1 MVKSTFFTF
10 MLLLGSF
17 GFLAA
22 QGGNT
27 QFWSDIAERNITP
40 PANVER
46 VIFPKKF
53 RTVSID
59 TEVLATQLST
69 SNTGNGTIVLDIPL
83 PDGTSSRFEVWPA
96 QVMHPDLQAKYPEI
110 QCFTGKGLDDPSA
123 TIKCDFTP
131 WGFHAMILS
140 STIGTVYMD
149 PYFHGE
155 ARTGMVYFKKDF
167 QKRKN
172 DVFEC
177 AQVSEASSSLTEL
190 TLGAPAESQE
200 VLAGDCKHRQYRLA
214 LSCTGEYAT
223 FHGGTKPLVLAAMNT
238 SMNRVNGLYEKDFAI
253 SMQIIPNNDTLIFL
267 NASTDPF
274 TNNNGS
280 TMLGQNQTTVTQRI
294 GSANYDIGHVFST
307 GGGGIAQLGAV
318 CSANSKARGVTGSGA
333 PVGDPFD
340 IDYVAHEMGHQ
351 FGGNHCY
358 NNSCGGN
365 RNDATAMEPGSGST
379 IMAYAGI
386 CSPNVQNNSDDYFH
400 AINIQE
406 IVAFAVNGSGNSCAV
421 KTVTGNTGPTVNN
434 VPNYN
439 IPKSTPFA
447 LTAPASDVDAGDV
460 LTWCWEQMDAQI
472 ATMPPVATSTGGP
485 LFRSYDPVASPT
497 RYFPRLPDLVAN
509 TTNQW
514 EKLPSVARTM
524 NFRVVVRDNH
534 PGGGCTA
541 EDNVQVVVS
550 GTAGPFV
557 VSVPNTNVIWYVGE
571 TQTVTWNVAGTD
583 ASPVNC
589 ANVRILLST
598 DGGYTYPVVLAENVP
613 NNGSAVVTVP
623 NNIATTCRV
632 KVESVGNVFYDISN
646 TNFRIQAPVV
656 PTFVL
661 ASSASAGA
669 VCSGETA
676 SFSLTAT
683 SLAGFTTP
691 ADIVITGA
699 PAADVIQI
707 SQNPLT
713 PTGTATVTISNL
725 TPEMA
730 GVYPLT
736 ITATAGAIVQT
747 ATYTLTVFPGA
758 PASAVTA
765 LTPVDST
772 VGVPTTSL
780 LSWAEV
786 AYATNYT
793 VEICANPAFAPASAV
808 ISLTSDTTQIAAPA
822 SLSASTPYYWRVRA
836 SNSCGTGTFS
846 ATAAFQTN
854 GGTCNQVFSSTNVP
868 VLIDA
873 NGGPVNVSSVLAVA
887 ANGSIT
893 DVNVSV
899 DIAHTWLGDLDASL
913 QAPNGTTIALFNR
926 PGEPGSDFG
935 CGEDDLVVVFDDE
948 STNSADLL
956 EATCEAAIPSIAGTF
971 NSIDPLSGVDG
982 SSATGNWT
990 LLLND
995 SYPGEDEGQIN
1006 NWSLTFCLSGTLAQ
1020 GQVISNNVLST
1031 VSGTTKVLP
1040 KANLEVAGTSQEVV
1054 YTLLST
1060 PQSGSLRLNGTA
1072 LALGDQ
1078 FTQTDINA
1086 GVVTYVHGGNT
1097 ATTDEFRFD
1106 VLNTQNSGWIHNQVF
1121 HITILQNTLTATA
1134 TQTTAVSCYNGT
1146 DGQLTVA
1153 TTGGTDPLT
1162 FSLNGAAGQSS
1173 NVFTGL
1179 ASGSYTIV
1187 VKDANGFTQTASVE
1201 LANPTAVTVSTT
1213 VSANDLTVT
1222 ATGGSGVYEYSV
1234 DGINFQ
1240 ASGVFSAL
1248 SDGIYTATVRDGN
1261 GCAAETS
1268 VIVSS
1273 GTLLATI
1280 AQTSQNLCFGQQNAA
1295 LTVTVAGGIPPY
1307 SYSLNGGAPQES
1319 NVFAG
1324 LGAGTYTVDVQDAIN
1339 TTITN
1344 NMIVVGQP
1352 ALLEA
1357 MSNTSLNVV
1366 TTTVTGGT
1374 SPYSFSLNGGAAQ
1387 SSGVF
1392 GSLSNGDYT
1401 VVVTDANG
1409 CSSSASANVN
1419 VPALVIVDVVSENVN
1434 PCTGM
1439 AGTLTAFSTGGI
1451 PPYEYRLDG
1460 GAWQSSASFEN
1471 VSAGVSHMVE
1481 VRDAVN
1487 TIVSNAFVITAPTTV
1502 AASVTVSA
1510 YNAIVVAQDGAAPYT
1525 YSLNGGAAQDNGNF
1539 TDLAN
1544 GSYAVVVTDAN
1555 GCTDEVTF
1563 TVNYT
1568 PLGMTF
1574 VGTNITCAGL
1584 SDGSIVVTAQ
1594 GGTPPYSFS
1603 SNPFPLVNLAAG
1615 TYTVTVTDALGDV
1628 RTSIITLTEPDVLGA
1643 TINHN
1648 GSGTVTVI
1656 ATGGTTPYNYSLD
1669 GGATYQTSP
1678 VFTNVVDGVYTVMVR
1693 DANDC
1698 TVAIDD
1704 LQITGAVEVATQW
1717 GVKVAPNP
1725 TSGLFRLEIGQAP
1738 KGDLQL
1744 VITDATGRQ
1753 VQTRTFEI
1761 TADAFQT
1768 VIDLNE
1774 TPAGMYFLHLIS
1786 GNNSG
1791 ALRIIKQ

>member
-1 MVKSTFFTF
+1 
-10 MLLLGSF
+10 MLFLSSI

-27 QFWSDIAERNITP
+27 SFWSDIAERNISTP
-40 PANVER
+40 SNAER

-59 TEVLATQLST
+59 TEVLSALLST
-69 SNTGNGTIVLDIPL
+69 SNAESGSTVLDIPL
-83 PDGTSSRFEVWPA
+83 PDGTTSRFEVWSA
-96 QVMHPDLQAKYPEI
+96 SVMHPDLQAKYPEI
-110 QCFTGKGLDDPSA
+110 QCYTGKGIDDPSA

-140 STIGTVYMD
+140 SKVGTVYMD
-149 PYFHGE
+149 PFFHGE

-172 DVFEC
+172 DTFEC
-177 AQVSEASSSLTEL
+177 AQATE
-190 TLGAPAESQE
+190 TTDSWNEFTPGAPAESQE
-200 VLAGDCKHRQYRLA
+200 VQAGDCKHRQYRLA

-307 GGGGIAQLGAV
+307 GGGGIAQLGSV
-318 CSANSKARGVTGSGA
+318 CAASNKARGVTGSGA

-358 NNSCGGN
+358 NNSCSGN

-386 CSPNVQNNSDDYFH
+386 CAPNVQNNSDDYFH

-406 IVAFAVNGSGNSCAV
+406 IVAFAVNGSGNACAV

-509 TTNQW
+509 ATNQW

-541 EDNVQVVVS
+541 EDNVQVVVA

-571 TQTVTWNVAGTD
+571 AQTVTWSVAGTD

-613 NNGSAVVTVP
+613 NNGSSVVTVP

-661 ASSASAGA
+661 SSSASAGA

-676 SFSLTAT
+676 SFTLTAT

-691 ADIVITGA
+691 ANIVITGA
-699 PAADVIQI
+699 PAADVVQV

-713 PTGTATVTISNL
+713 PTGTATVTIANL

-730 GVYPLT
+730 GVYPLS
-736 ITATAGAIVQT
+736 ITATAGAIVQNT
-747 ATYTLTVFPGA
+747 TYTLTVLPGA
-758 PASAVTA
+758 PSIAVTA
-765 LTPVDST
+765 LSPIDST
-772 VGVPTTSL
+772 VGVPATGI
-780 LSWAEV
+780 LSWGAV
-786 AYATNYT
+786 NYATEYT
-793 VEICANPAFAPASAV
+793 VEICANPAFAPTSAV
-808 ISLTSDTTQIAAPA
+808 IALTSDTTQVTVPTSLA
-822 SLSASTPYYWRVRA
+822 SATPYYWRVRA
-836 SNSCGTGTFS
+836 VNNCGTGIFS
-846 ATAAFQTN
+846 TTSAFQTN
-854 GGTCNQVFSSTNVP
+854 GETCNQVFSSTDVP
-868 VLIDA
+868 VLIDS
-873 NGGPVNVSSVLAVA
+873 NGGPVNVLSNLSVP
-887 ANGSIT
+887 ANGLVS
-893 DVNVSV
+893 DVNISI
-899 DIAHTWLGDLDASL
+899 DIAHTWVGDLDAAL
-913 QAPNGTTIALFNR
+913 QGPTGMTVALFNQ
-926 PGEPGSDFG
+926 PGVPDSDFG
-935 CGEDDLVVVFDDE
+935 CGENDMLIVFDDE
-948 STNSADLL
+948 SANTAETL
-956 EATCEAAIPSIAGTF
+956 EATCNVDLPSISGTF
-971 NSIDPLSGVDG
+971 NSIDALAGFDG
-982 SSATGNWT
+982 TSAAGNWK
-990 LLLND
+990 LFLND
-995 SYPGEDEGQIN
+995 NYAGEDEGQIN
-1006 NWSLTFCLSGTLAQ
+1006 SWSLTFCLSGTLAQ
-1020 GQVISNNVLST
+1020 GQIIANSPLTT
-1031 VSGTTKVLP
+1031 VSNTTKAL
-1040 KANLEVAGTSQEVV
+1040 ATTNLETAGTSQDVI
-1054 YTLLST
+1054 YTMLTT
-1060 PQSGSLRLNGTA
+1060 PQSGTIRLNGTA
-1072 LALGDQ
+1072 LVLGGQ

-1086 GVVTYVHGGNT
+1086 GVVTYVHGGNA
-1097 ATTDEFRFD
+1097 ATSDEFRFD
-1106 VLNTQNSGWIHNQVF
+1106 VLNTQNSAWIHNQVF
-1121 HITILQNTLTATA
+1121 HINILQNTLTATA
-1134 TQTTAVSCYNGT
+1134 TQTTAVSCNNGT
-1146 DGQLTVA
+1146 DGQLTVV
-1153 TTGGTDPLT
+1153 TTGGTAPLS
-1162 FSLNGAAGQSS
+1162 FSLNGAAGQSAH
-1173 NVFTGL
+1173 VFTGL
-1179 ASGSYTIV
+1179 AAGAYSV
-1187 VKDANGFTQTASVE
+1187 VVTDANGFTQTSTVE
-1201 LANPTAVTVSTT
+1201 LANPAIVTVSTS
-1213 VSANDLTVT
+1213 VSGNDLTIT
-1222 ATGGSGVYEYSV
+1222 ATGGTGLYEYSI
-1234 DGINFQ
+1234 DGMNFQ
-1240 ASGVFSAL
+1240 PSGVFSAL
-1248 SDGIYTATVRDGN
+1248 ADGIYTATVRDGN
-1261 GCAAETS
+1261 GCSAS
-1268 VIVSS
+1268 VAVIASS
-1273 GTLLATI
+1273 VTLLATV

-1295 LTVTVAGGIPPY
+1295 ITVTAAGGIPPYTFSLNGGAAQESNVFTGLGAGTYTVEVTDVVNTTITNSMIVISQPALLSVQSSASLNIVTATVVGGTSPY
-1307 SYSLNGGAPQES
+1307 SYSLNGGA
-1319 NVFAG
+1319 
-1324 LGAGTYTVDVQDAIN
+1324 
-1339 TTITN
+1339 
-1344 NMIVVGQP
+1344 
-1352 ALLEA
+1352 
-1357 MSNTSLNVV
+1357 
-1366 TTTVTGGT
+1366 
-1374 SPYSFSLNGGAAQ
+1374 AQ
-1387 SSGVF
+1387 SNGVF

-1409 CSSSASANVN
+1409 CSSSATASVN
-1419 VPALVIVDVVSENVN
+1419 VPTLAIVNVVSENVN

-1460 GAWQSSASFEN
+1460 GAWQSGASFAN
-1471 VSAGVSHMVE
+1471 VSAGVSHTVE
-1481 VRDAVN
+1481 VRDAAN
-1487 TIVSNAFVITAPTTV
+1487 TIVSNEFVITAPTTL
-1502 AASVTVSA
+1502 AASATVSA
-1510 YNAIVVAQDGAAPYT
+1510 YNAVVVAQGGATPYE
-1525 YSLNGGAAQDNGNF
+1525 YSLNGGTAQNIGDFTNLPNG
-1539 TDLAN
+1539 AY
-1544 GSYAVVVTDAN
+1544 SVVVTDAN
-1555 GCTDEVTF
+1555 GCTDEVNF

-1568 PLGMTF
+1568 LMSLSA
-1574 VGTNITCAGL
+1574 VIHNVTCAGL
-1584 SDGSIVVTAQ
+1584 SDGTIMVSVY
-1594 GGTPPYSFS
+1594 GGTSPYTYS
-1603 SNPFPLVNLAAG
+1603 SNPFSLVNLAAG
-1615 TYTVTVTDALGDV
+1615 IYTITVTDALGDSLE
-1628 RTSIITLTEPDVLGA
+1628 TSFMVSAPAALEA
-1643 TINHN
+1643 TIDHN
-1648 GSGTVTVI
+1648 GSGTVTI
-1656 ATGGTTPYNYSLD
+1656 TATGGTTPYNYSLD

-1678 VFTNVVDGVYTVMVR
+1678 VFTNVIDGVYTVMVR

-1698 TVAIDD
+1698 TVVIND
-1704 LQITGAVEVATQW
+1704 LQITGAIEVATQW

-1725 TSGLFRLEIGQAP
+1725 TSGIFRLDIGQAP
-1738 KGDLQL
+1738 QGDLQV

-1753 VQTRTFEI
+1753 VQTRTFEV

-1774 TPAGMYFLHLIS
+1774 APAGMYFLHLIS